1 MSKFEQRIHFFV
13 LSQPERREKF
23 KIHSCHN
30 SRPIMWNLR
39 CQLPTEKT
47 ETVPVV
53 VLLSGNAIWRH
64 FLWLRSLLF
73 TLVLVIAASCTQG
86 HADSCR
92 ARNELLWLT
101 LVKYFFVEERLLAL
115 RSRPVIS
122 SSQARCSNIQTA
134 ESWLPTSALSVP
146 DMNTFICSLLC
157 ISVIFRRP
165 ITVEQP
171 PVQDDGLPFSLG
183 RNLSKH
189 IFTKAATWS
198 QACECAER
206 RRERPTVGQTEIYSC
221 APLTFCAVFSGW
233 VMSHCSP
240 LSLMQRAT
248 GRSRCPHSA
257 TFTSPV
263 RIWSHTSHFTF
274 SLRLPVINLLNQWL
288 FNSSTPPSEIR
299 IGGQSRWAPASSH
312 ANWDGLLLQTR
323 VRSGRK
329 QVQIGGFVQRLQD
342 VSIAIA
348 VLKMLFKS
356 FTQGR
361 YLLEL
366 FWSVHRWLRDHTR
379 PVASLMPSA
388 KLPSLHVEDYETGLK
403 IESCSS
409 RGL

>member
-1 MSKFEQRIHFFV
+1 MSKFEQKAHFLV
-13 LSQPERREKF
+13 LSQPERKVKF

-30 SRPIMWNLR
+30 SRPIMWYLR
-39 CQLPTEKT
+39 CQLPTEKNRNGSRRRVAFRQCDMKAFSLVALPFVRSHSCNSWQLYSRACWQLQCKKRASLT
-47 ETVPVV
+47 YFSQIFLCWGTLFSLWDPDLWSPV
-53 VLLSGNAIWRH
+53 L
-64 FLWLRSLLF
+64 
-73 TLVLVIAASCTQG
+73 
-86 HADSCR
+86 
-92 ARNELLWLT
+92 
-101 LVKYFFVEERLLAL
+101 K
-115 RSRPVIS
+115 P
-122 SSQARCSNIQTA
+122 RCSNIQTA
-134 ESWLPTSALSVP
+134 ESWLPTSALSVSG
-146 DMNTFICSLLC
+146 MYTFICSLLC
-157 ISVIFRRP
+157 ISVISRRP

-183 RNLSKH
+183 HNLSKH

-198 QACECAER
+198 QARECAER

-221 APLTFCAVFSGW
+221 APLTFCAAFSGW

-240 LSLMQRAT
+240 MSLMQRAT

-288 FNSSTPPSEIR
+288 FNFPPSEIGN
-299 IGGQSRWAPASSH
+299 GGQSHWAAASSH
-312 ANWDGLLLQTR
+312 ADWDGLFLQTQA
-323 VRSGRK
+323 RSGRK
-329 QVQIGGFVQRLQD
+329 QVQIAGFVQHLQD

-348 VLKMLFKS
+348 ALKMLFKP

-361 YLLEL
+361 FLLEL
-366 FWSVHRWLRDHTR
+366 FRSVHRWLRDHTR

-388 KLPSLHVEDYETGLK
+388 KLPSLHVEDYETGFK